1 MPSKRPLNQGF
12 WDGLRELG
20 YVEGRNVVVEPRYA
34 DGRLERYPQLAAE
47 LVRLPSD
54 VIVADGAPAT
64 EALKQA
70 TTTTPIVMIAGD
82 PVEIGLI
89 TSLARPGAN
98 ITGLSTNSPLLSG
111 KRLELLK
118 EAVPKLAKLA
128 IIANTANPASARSL
142 KEAERVAESVGV
154 QTHGAAVRADKDLP
168 VVFAAITRARPNA
181 LAVIEDP
188 TVIRSNIA
196 RIKAFADE
204 QRLPTT
210 TGSAL
215 YVEAGLLMS
224 YGPSYSAIFRRT
236 AFYVD
241 RILKGSRPAEL
252 PVEEPT
258 TFELV
263 INLKTAKT
271 LGLTMPPSLLL
282 RADRV
287 ME

>member
-1 MPSKRPLNQGF
+1 MGRRAFVTGALVGLVLPLTASAQQTGKIPRLGYLLPSKRPVNQAF

-20 YVEGRNVVVEPRYA
+20 YVDGTNVVVEPRYA

-111 KRLELLK
+111 KRLELL
-118 EAVPKLAKLA
+118 
-128 IIANTANPASARSL
+128 
-142 KEAERVAESVGV
+142 
-154 QTHGAAVRADKDLP
+154 
-168 VVFAAITRARPNA
+168 

-215 YVEAGLLMS
+215 YAEAGLLMS